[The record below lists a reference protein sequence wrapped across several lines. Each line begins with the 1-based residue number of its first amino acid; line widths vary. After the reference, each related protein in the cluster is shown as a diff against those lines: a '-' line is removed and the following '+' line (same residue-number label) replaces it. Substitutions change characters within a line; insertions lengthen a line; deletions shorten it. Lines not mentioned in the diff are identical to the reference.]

1 MYDSPLTMRQKTRP
15 EDWRYGNAAI
25 ITAGIE
31 LAHCIHERQFPFG
44 GGRPTCSRTVMN
56 SNRKLFCAI
65 AGILSGY
72 SASLAHAASMADTG
86 DSEGIQEIVVTAQRR
101 VENMQDV
108 PITMQ
113 ALTAETLSQLS
124 ATTFDDFV
132 RYLPNVTQYSAG
144 PGQSNIYMRG
154 LSLGAIANQS
164 SGTSGQIPNVAV
176 YLDDQ
181 SASLPGRNLDIYAAD
196 LERIEVLEGPQ
207 GTLFGSGAEA
217 GVLRYITNKPKLDV
231 TEGRVNAAYSY
242 TAHGDPNSNVD
253 AMINLPLIPGTLAIR
268 AVIYDDSRGGYINNV
283 PSTFTRAGSDEGLAR
298 YNGGVVPTNSVV
310 INNSQ
315 IAGNAIN
322 PVNYQGFRLSAL
334 YKFNDDWSALLTQ
347 SYQNMDAQGVFYE
360 MPYGSEGTT
369 FNAKG
374 VPIGSQPLPPLSVT
388 LFNDSYDKDKFENT
402 ALTVN
407 GQVGDMKLIYSGA
420 YLVRN
425 VEQVQDYTNYARGI
439 FGSYYQCAGTSSK
452 SAGAGTCYTPSSTW
466 QDTEKNT
473 HQSHEIRLS
482 TPDDWRIRAI
492 GGLYYEQLIIVDNSE
507 DVYKSVP
514 TCSPAMDVNCFNN
527 IQPWP
532 GSFTSEPG
540 VRNDNV
546 GFFNNF
552 QRTYDQKAAFGSV
565 DFDLIPKE
573 LTLTLGTRYYRFNET
588 EIGGNVGSF
597 YCEAFTPT
605 TYFGPCLAPYG
616 SDLNTQVPNS
626 AKYSGFRSR
635 ANLSWRIR
643 DDVLVYYTWSQGYR
657 PGGFNRG
664 LSGHLPLNGI
674 DQFIVPAT
682 YSPDSLI
689 NNEVGFKTLWFGHRL
704 ELNGAVYQEQWKNAQ
719 VSFFD
724 PQSGLGNII
733 ILTNGPNYQVRGAE
747 LQIVARVTDGLTV
760 QGATSYNESK
770 QTNSPYLINNNPA
783 SPNFGQPITSILN
796 PYGLIGSPLANSPLL
811 QWNLRLRDEIPLGDY
826 KAFWQLGAQHIGSSI
841 SASGYVASYVQ
852 PSYTTYDAA
861 VGVAKDT
868 WNVQFF
874 GQNLSNV
881 NESTSTS
888 SAQFVETETVTRPR
902 IAGIKFG
909 YSF

>member
-1 MYDSPLTMRQKTRP
+1 MGKM
-15 EDWRYGNAAI
+15 
-25 ITAGIE
+25 
-31 LAHCIHERQFPFG
+31 
-44 GGRPTCSRTVMN
+44 VN
-56 SNRKLFCAI
+56 SNPKLWRAI
-65 AGILSGY
+65 AGILSGC
-72 SASLAHAASMADTG
+72 STSLVHAASIADTG
-86 DSEGIQEIVVTAQRR
+86 DSGGIQEIVVTAQRR
-101 VENMQDV
+101 AENMQDV
-108 PITMQ
+108 PNTMQ
-113 ALTAETLSQLS
+113 ALTAETLAQLN
-124 ATTFDDFV
+124 ATTFDDFIK
-132 RYLPNVTQYSAG
+132 YLPNVTQYSAG

-181 SASLPGRNLDIYAAD
+181 SASLPGRNLDVYAAD

-217 GVLRYITNKPKLDV
+217 GVIRYITNKPKLDV
-231 TEGRVNAAYSY
+231 TEGFVNAGYSY
-242 TAHGDPNSNVD
+242 TAHGNPNSNGD
-253 AMINLPLIPGTLAIR
+253 AMINLPLIPGTLALR

-283 PSTFTRAGSDEGLAR
+283 ASTFTRAGSDEGLAR
-298 YNGGVVPTNSVV
+298 YNGGVVPNNSVV
-310 INNSQ
+310 INNYQ

-334 YKFNDDWSALLTQ
+334 YQFNGDWNALLTQ
-347 SYQNMDAQGVFYE
+347 SYQSMDADGVFYQ

-369 FNAKG
+369 FNAAG
-374 VPIGSQPLPPLSVT
+374 SPIGSQPLPPLSVT

-407 GQVGDMKLIYSGA
+407 GKIGDMRLIYSGG

-425 VEQVQDYTNYARGI
+425 VEQVQDYTNYARGV
-439 FGSYYQCAGTSSK
+439 FASYYQCAGSSSS
-452 SAGAGTCYTPSSTW
+452 SAGAGTCYSPSSTW
-466 QDTEKNT
+466 HDTERNT
-473 HQSHEIRLS
+473 QQSHEIRVS

-492 GGLYYEQLIIVDNSE
+492 GGLYYEQLVIVDNSE
-507 DVYKSVP
+507 DLYKSVP

-527 IQPWP
+527 IEPWP
-532 GSFTSEPG
+532 GSFSSQPG

-552 QRTYDQKAAFGSV
+552 QRTYDQEAAFGSV
-565 DFDLIPKE
+565 DINLIPKE
-573 LTLTLGTRYYRFNET
+573 VTLTLGTRYYRFNEK

-597 YCEAFTPT
+597 NCKVFTPT
-605 TYFGPCLAPYG
+605 SYFGPCLAPYG
-616 SDLNTQVPNS
+616 SDLNTQIPNS
-626 AKYSGFRSR
+626 AKYAGFRSR
-635 ANLSWRIR
+635 ADLSWKIG

-682 YSPDSLI
+682 YSPDTLI
-689 NNEVGFKTLWFGHRL
+689 NNEVGFKTLSFAHRL
-704 ELNGAVYQEQWKNAQ
+704 EINGAIYEEQWKNAQ
-719 VSFFD
+719 VNFFD

-747 LQIVARVTDGLTV
+747 LQIVAKVADGLTV

-796 PYGLIGSPLANSPLL
+796 PYGLMGSPLANSPLL
-811 QWNLRLRDEIPLGDY
+811 QWNLRLRDEIQLGDC
-826 KAFWQLGAQHIGSSI
+826 KAFWQVGAQHIGSSI

-861 VGVAKDT
+861 VGVAGDSWT
-868 WNVQFF
+868 AQLF

-881 NESTSTS
+881 NKSTSTG

-902 IAGIKFG
+902 IAGIKLGFK
-909 YSF
+909 F

>member
-1 MYDSPLTMRQKTRP
+1 LS
-15 EDWRYGNAAI
+15 
-25 ITAGIE
+25 AGS
-31 LAHCIHERQFPFG
+31 QPSQG
-44 GGRPTCSRTVMN
+44 
-56 SNRKLFCAI
+56 
-65 AGILSGY
+65 
-72 SASLAHAASMADTG
+72 SASTG
-86 DSEGIQEIVVTAQRR
+86 
-101 VENMQDV
+101 
-108 PITMQ
+108 
-113 ALTAETLSQLS
+113 LW
-124 ATTFDDFV
+124 
-132 RYLPNVTQYSAG
+132 
-144 PGQSNIYMRG
+144 
-154 LSLGAIANQS
+154 
-164 SGTSGQIPNVAV
+164 PNVAI
-176 YLDDQ
+176 YLDNQ
-181 SASLPGRNLDIYAAD
+181 SGQLPNRNLDIYAAD
-196 LERIEVLEGPQ
+196 LNRIEVLEGPQ

-231 TEGRVNAAYSY
+231 TEGDVNAAYSY
-242 TAHGDPNSNVD
+242 TAHGDPNSNAD

-268 AVIYDDSRGGYINNV
+268 AVVYDDNRGGYINNV
-283 PSTFTRAGSDEGLAR
+283 PSTFTRSGSDEGLAR
-298 YNGGVVPTNSVV
+298 YNGGVVPTNSLV
-310 INNSQ
+310 INNYQ

-334 YKFNDDWSALLTQ
+334 YKFNDDWNALLTQ

-369 FNAKG
+369 FNARG

-388 LFNDSYDKDKFENT
+388 LFNNSYDKDKFENT

-407 GQVGDMKLIYSGA
+407 GRVGDMKLIYSGA

-466 QDTEKNT
+466 QDTERNT

-482 TPDDWRIRAI
+482 TPDNWRVRAI
-492 GGLYYEQLIIVDNSE
+492 GGLYYEQLVIVDNSE

-514 TCSPAMDVNCFNN
+514 TCSPTIDVNCFNN

-565 DFDLIPKE
+565 DLDLIPKE

-597 YCEAFTPT
+597 FCKAFTPT

-626 AKYSGFRSR
+626 AKFSGFRSR
-635 ANLSWRIR
+635 ANLGWKIR

-682 YSPDSLI
+682 YSPDTLI
-689 NNEVGFKTLWFGHRL
+689 NNEAGFKTLWIGHRL
-704 ELNGAVYQEQWKNAQ
+704 EINGAVYQEEWKNAQ

-747 LQIVARVTDGLTV
+747 LQIVARIADGLTV

-770 QTNSPYLINNNPA
+770 QTNSPYLMNNNPA

-811 QWNLRLRDEIPLGDY
+811 QWNLRLRDEIQLGDY
-826 KAFWQLGAQHIGSSI
+826 KAFWQVGAQHIGSSI

-861 VGVAKDT
+861 VGVARDS

-888 SAQFVETETVTRPR
+888 GAQFVETETVTRPR

-909 YSF
+909 FKF